1 MATNFKE
8 KIPMNITRWLAGT
21 ALVLPLA
28 MAATLAQGQ
37 VHVDPDTL
45 PKVSCSHL
53 TFSHDFLAKYPKAGA
68 ACIEA
73 RVYKGHRYAKFNG
86 KVYLMN
92 PDSLTVQ
99 VFNVAGDP
107 IDTITFKPQPGTK
120 LIVNGEPETF
130 DQLKKGDPVTFWVS
144 EKRFSIY
151 GAPGPA
157 STASPG
163 LPHQ

>member
-1 MATNFKE
+1 
-8 KIPMNITRWLAGT
+8 MNTTKWLAAT

-28 MAATLAQGQ
+28 IGATLARAQ
-37 VHVDPDTL
+37 VDPEKL
-45 PKVSCSHL
+45 PKVSCSNL

-73 RVYKGHRYAKFNG
+73 RVYQGHRYAKFNG
-86 KVYLMN
+86 KVYLKN

-99 VFNVAGDP
+99 IFNVAGDP
-107 IDTITFKPQPGTK
+107 IDTMSFKPTAGTK
-120 LIVNGEPETF
+120 LLVNGEPETF
-130 DQLKKGDPVTFWVS
+130 DQLKEGDPVTFWIS

-151 GAPGPA
+151 SSPGATK
-157 STASPG
+157 TASPG

>member
-1 MATNFKE
+1 M
-8 KIPMNITRWLAGT
+8 KITKWLAGT

-28 MAATLAQGQ
+28 IGATLAQAQ
-37 VHVDPDTL
+37 VDPETL
-45 PKVSCSHL
+45 PKVSCSNL

-86 KVYLMN
+86 KVYLTN
-92 PDSLTVQ
+92 PDSITVQ

-107 IDTITFKPQPGTK
+107 IDTITFKPQPNTK
-120 LIVNGEPETF
+120 LIVNGTPETF

-163 LPHQ
+163 LAHQ